1 MYLSLLKEGQGTI
14 QTTTNFSSVSLS
26 SNYLE
31 GKIIKTFSYF
41 TSIFS
46 DQKAISSRFEW
57 CVGSSK
63 CILEPS
69 FSLFLSHKTIKR
81 AHLILQIG
89 RVLSTIKQQFMEQLI
104 FSATTSTYPCTAH
117 YYTNCFQHYGS
128 KQSKNVQV

>member
-26 SNYLE
+26 TIQK
-31 GKIIKTFSYF
+31 GKIKTFSYF
-41 TSIFS
+41 TSIFLIRKRLVHALNGV
-46 DQKAISSRFEW
+46 QVVANAFW
-57 CVGSSK
+57 N
-63 CILEPS
+63 LPS
-69 FSLFLSHKTIKR
+69 LSLSHKTIKR

-104 FSATTSTYPCTAH
+104 FSATTSTYLCTAH